1 MIHSRRLTRIS
12 SSFVSEWDDYC
23 LLYEEHQVERVTRV
37 TESVNRVGSAVF
49 MAAFTTFAAGFSMT
63 FSSLSSFRQMGQ
75 FLMTISKFSN
85 ARKRSISR
93 SILVSTSWI
102 FATFFFL
109 PLCVI
114 VGPVGRCGSIPF
126 TRIGEYLRRCCCR
139 N

>member
-1 MIHSRRLTRIS
+1 MSLL
-12 SSFVSEWDDYC
+12 EWT
-23 LLYEEHQVERVTRV
+23 LLYHEHQIERVTRV

-75 FLMTISKFSN
+75 FLMTISMFTRNLRRCRFEFHSF
-85 ARKRSISR
+85 
-93 SILVSTSWI
+93 LVSTSWL

-109 PLCVI
+109 PLCAI
-114 VGPVGRCGSIPF
+114 VGPVGHCGSIPF
-126 TRIGEYLRRCCCR
+126 VRIGKSLRQCLRR